1 MSQSRKTAPCTPSRT
16 KTNALPDLPAD
27 LARHRILDSQQS
39 AAFLNISLPHFRRL
53 YRAKR
58 VPEPIKLSSRKLGWK
73 AGDLIAWLDSRETR
87 AAAPQPRAA

>member
-1 MSQSRKTAPCTPSRT
+1 MTS
-16 KTNALPDLPAD
+16 ALPDLPAD

-53 YRAKR
+53 YRTKR

-87 AAAPQPRAA
+87 TGSAERDQRTEV